1 MNVLMME
8 DRNLFIADTYVNP
21 EPTTAQIAEM
31 TLLAAEEIRRF
42 GIIPKAALLSHSNFG
57 TENTASAIK
66 MRQAYALIRAN
77 APELEVDGE
86 MHGDAAL
93 NEDIRRDAFPN
104 SNLTGNANLL
114 VMPTLDAAN
123 IAFNLLKTASGSGV
137 TIGPIL
143 LGSAKPVHILTPS
156 ATVRRIV
163 NMAALTVAEILAKE
177 HQA

>member
-42 GIIPKAALLSHSNFG
+42 GIVPKAALLSHSNFG

-93 NEDIRRDAFPN
+93 NEEIRREP
-104 SNLTGNANLL
+104 SR
-114 VMPTLDAAN
+114 TL
-123 IAFNLLKTASGSGV
+123 I
-137 TIGPIL
+137 
-143 LGSAKPVHILTPS
+143 
-156 ATVRRIV
+156 
-163 NMAALTVAEILAKE
+163 
-177 HQA
+177 